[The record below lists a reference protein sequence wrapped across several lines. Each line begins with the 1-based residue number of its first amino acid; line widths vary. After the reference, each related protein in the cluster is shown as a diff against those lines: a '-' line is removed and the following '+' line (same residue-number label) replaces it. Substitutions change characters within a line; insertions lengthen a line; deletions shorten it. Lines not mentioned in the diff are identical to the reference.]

1 MPMFGPMHA
10 ARMVKNNKRGSQ
22 RSASFVS
29 RDGERRTHSE
39 WQREKTERVE
49 RLKRLRSA
57 SLASERSVDGREKFI
72 WQFIYFLTYLFSNF
86 IN

>member
-1 MPMFGPMHA
+1 MFGPMHA
-10 ARMVKNNKRGSQ
+10 ARMVGKNKRAQ

-29 RDGERRTHSE
+29 RDGERRQHSD

-57 SLASERSVDGREKFI
+57 SLASERWADD
-72 WQFIYFLTYLFSNF
+72 FLVSFPPNF
-86 IN
+86 IRRRWKLIFQAEHG